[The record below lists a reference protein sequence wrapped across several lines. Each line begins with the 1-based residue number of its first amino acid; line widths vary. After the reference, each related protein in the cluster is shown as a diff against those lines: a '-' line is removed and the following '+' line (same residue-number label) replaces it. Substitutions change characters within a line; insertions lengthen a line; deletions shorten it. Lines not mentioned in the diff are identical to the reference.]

1 MVLCKEV
8 CLLKPFTPISGGKE
22 NIWGL
27 EKTVELS
34 LHIIKDHLFALLF
47 WLQKSLVNWIQ
58 L

>member
-47 WLQKSLVNWIQ
+47 WLQKSLVNWI
-58 L
+58 